1 MLINDITDLRRKIM
15 MQAIFWQNEEP
26 DDLYLIGY
34 DAVGN
39 DKRSVSNHKI
49 VEGSIF

>member
-1 MLINDITDLRRKIM
+1 MKN
-15 MQAIFWQNEEP
+15 P

-39 DKRSVSNHKI
+39 DKRSASNLKI
-49 VEGSIF
+49 VKGSIFESTAPP